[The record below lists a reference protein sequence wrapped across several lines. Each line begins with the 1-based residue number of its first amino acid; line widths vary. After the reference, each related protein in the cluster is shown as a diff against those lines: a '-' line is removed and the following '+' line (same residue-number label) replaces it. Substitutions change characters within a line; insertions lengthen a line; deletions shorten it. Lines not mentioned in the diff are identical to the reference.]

1 MRIRFEMGGVS
12 LDAELHALEAFSQF
26 ADRSKTRLSISPS
39 SRPAMAVQS

>member
-12 LDAELHALEAFSQF
+12 LALEAFSQF
-26 ADRSKTRLSISPS
+26 ADRSKTPLSSSSS